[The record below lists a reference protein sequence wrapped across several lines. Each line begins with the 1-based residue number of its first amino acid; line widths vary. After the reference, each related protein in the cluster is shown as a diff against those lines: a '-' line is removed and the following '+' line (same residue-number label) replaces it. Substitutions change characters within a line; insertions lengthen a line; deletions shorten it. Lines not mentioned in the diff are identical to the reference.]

1 MTPAF
6 PALSLEDC
14 SMRRI
19 AFAAALLLST
29 AAVAATNMA
38 PAPAARTG
46 SALGVDLAGIDRNVA
61 PGDDFD
67 LYANGAWRA
76 ATPIPPDRTSLGA
89 FQVVGEVVD
98 RRNAEIIEGA
108 GRANPR
114 AGTDQR
120 KIADYYA
127 AYLDTAQLART

>member
-1 MTPAF
+1 
-6 PALSLEDC
+6 
-14 SMRRI
+14 MRRF

-29 AAVAATNMA
+29 AAVAASSA
-38 PAPAARTG
+38 PPRPAAAAAG
-46 SALGVDLAGIDRNVA
+46 HALGVDLTGIDRNTA

-67 LYANGAWRA
+67 LYANGAWRT
-76 ATPIPPDRTSLGA
+76 ATQIPPDRTSLGA

-127 AYLDTAQLART
+127 AWLDTAQLDRTGLAPVQA